1 MYTTQQSK
9 GRGKQAAYTLK
20 QYLYKV
26 TKYYAYMGFLNRTM
40 MEYVKR
46 E

>member
-9 GRGKQAAYTLK
+9 GKGKHAAYTLK

-26 TKYYAYMGFLNRTM
+26 TKFHADMGFLNRNM
-40 MEYVKR
+40 IAYVKR